1 MMYIIVK
8 AAANA
13 LKLVRDAVK
22 LVTNA
27 TYFVTDAP
35 NLTICKTRANKLEW
49 YDLTATSTGT
59 PNGNSTSP
67 AAGSA
72 LFTSFSKFVLA
83 NKIGG
88 NNPLPVELISFNA
101 ISGGMYNNI
110 FWESAMEVNFKH
122 YELESSEDGTNFIKI
137 YTVAPLQNLSSYNNY
152 NYLDF
157 NFFKPI
163 TYYRLK
169 MVDLD
174 YSFKYSNIV
183 SVEYG
188 INKTEK
194 LVVYPN
200 PASNEL
206 FVLLAIPNEKD
217 ALIDIKDIL
226 GRTVYQQKIDLNQ
239 GFEIIYINSTDFAAG
254 TYIVNVT
261 CGNSFIQ
268 TIKVI
273 ITNKY

>member
-1 MMYIIVK
+1 
-8 AAANA
+8 
-13 LKLVRDAVK
+13 
-22 LVTNA
+22 
-27 TYFVTDAP
+27 
-35 NLTICKTRANKLEW
+35 
-49 YDLTATSTGT
+49 
-59 PNGNSTSP
+59 
-67 AAGSA
+67 
-72 LFTSFSKFVLA
+72 
-83 NKIGG
+83 
-88 NNPLPVELISFNA
+88 
-101 ISGGMYNNI
+101 
-110 FWESAMEVNFKH
+110 
-122 YELESSEDGTNFIKI
+122 
-137 YTVAPLQNLSSYNNY
+137 
-152 NYLDF
+152 
-157 NFFKPI
+157 
-163 TYYRLK
+163 

-239 GFEIIYINSTDFAAG
+239 GFENIYINSTDFAAG